1 MRELIEYV
9 ATSLVSKPED
19 VQVDEVPSGR
29 MVVYEISV
37 ADEDVGKIIGR
48 QGKVIRALRTLVKAS
63 ATRQG
68 VRVDVDVV

>member
-9 ATSLVSKPED
+9 ATALVAQPES

-29 MVVYEISV
+29 MLVYEISV

>member
-9 ATSLVSKPED
+9 AKGLVSEPDAVRIE
-19 VQVDEVPSGR
+19 EVPSGR

-48 QGKVIRALRTLVKAS
+48 QGKVIRALRTVVKAS